1 MEERIIDDEYGR
13 GIRLKKTKDGYV
25 DVTDE
30 LAENGEETL
39 EAEQTDDE
47 VAFAFPTFDTD
58 EDDEDLVGLSPEEA
72 AELIKRKEEEA
83 AARKAEYDSIC
94 AAGEKLLS
102 EGSFKAAELQFEK
115 ALSLDEEAVAAS
127 VGYWRAK
134 TSDFAD
140 PDVLVGEYAD
150 ASIESLEYDL
160 GLGAVEI
167 IKREYKGAFEKR
179 YAELT
184 AEEEPLAQA
193 IEEKQV
199 RRREIISARL
209 KKSTVAFLA
218 VTLPML
224 VFLALGITFL
234 VKNSQTLSDQ
244 YLVPMIIFLALL
256 GVTFIAFIFVTN
268 KWINDFR
275 MRRANERLS
284 ETEEGV
290 RLLTIRDYKAIYECL
305 LDIA

>member
-1 MEERIIDDEYGR
+1 M
-13 GIRLKKTKDGYV
+13 
-25 DVTDE
+25 
-30 LAENGEETL
+30 
-39 EAEQTDDE
+39 
-47 VAFAFPTFDTD
+47 
-58 EDDEDLVGLSPEEA
+58 
-72 AELIKRKEEEA
+72 
-83 AARKAEYDSIC
+83 
-94 AAGEKLLS
+94 LS

-140 PDVLVGEYAD
+140 PDVLVGEYAN